1 MTSNVRHS
9 ERGSAISDCLACFA
23 FQSFPHNDHKI
34 KTILTG
40 TMYAYELAPP
50 SVIPPLSVEEER
62 AMTLPQIQRLQHSR
76 ELRYI
81 VCCDRCILVFLR
93 CSKTVILIV
102 TIKLMI
108 YLMALEQRKVRV
120 MFYVQQNQ

>member
-1 MTSNVRHS
+1 MTASVRDG
-9 ERGSAISDCLACFA
+9 EGGSVISHYLVCSS

-62 AMTLPQIQRLQHSR
+62 AMTLPQIQRLQHSS
-76 ELRYI
+76 ELLPSGG
-81 VCCDRCILVFLR
+81 VMLR
-93 CSKTVILIV
+93 
-102 TIKLMI
+102 
-108 YLMALEQRKVRV
+108 Q
-120 MFYVQQNQ
+120 F